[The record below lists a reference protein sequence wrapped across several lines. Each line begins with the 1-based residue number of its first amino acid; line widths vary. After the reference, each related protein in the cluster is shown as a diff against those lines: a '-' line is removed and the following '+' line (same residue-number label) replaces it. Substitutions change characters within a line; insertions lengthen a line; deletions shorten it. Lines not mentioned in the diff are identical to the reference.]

1 MNKISQSV
9 SETEPELSDENEIK
23 NKPELCSAKVSPA
36 DLKDDSDDVSDEN
49 LKKATKSSV
58 NEAKVDNG
66 EASQQRSTKNQELS
80 KSESDSIEMMDLSDD
95 AASEG
100 NIIEEPPSKTNRTK
114 EIESADGRKSTEPE
128 KNKIDESL
136 NEPHIIDQTDD
147 VKAVPVVNGSA
158 NCKEDLGSSDRTKK
172 QRTESVLLSEDEEGE
187 NCSSEPSN
195 VKDEKKPKSGKYLE
209 RANYPEGNNN
219 LWNGEDLN
227 KKSTISIDNEPED
240 DEKIKK
246 KQSNLLISSEAEQP
260 TTSRVD
266 SRKRKAS
273 TSSVDDDG
281 APPAK
286 S

>member
-1 MNKISQSV
+1 MNKNSPSV

-23 NKPELCSAKVSPA
+23 NMPELCSAKVSPA
-36 DLKDDSDDVSDEN
+36 DLNDDSDDVSDEN

-66 EASQQRSTKNQELS
+66 EASQQRITKNQELS
-80 KSESDSIEMMDLSDD
+80 KSESDSNEMMDLSDD

-100 NIIEEPPSKTNRTK
+100 NIIEEPPSKIIRTEK
-114 EIESADGRKSTEPE
+114 IESADGRKSTEPE

-158 NCKEDLGSSDRTKK
+158 NLGSSDRTKK
-172 QRTESVLLSEDEEGE
+172 QRTESVLLTEDEEGE

-195 VKDEKKPKSGKYLE
+195 VKDEKKPKSGKYSE
-209 RANYPEGNNN
+209 RANDPEGNNN

-227 KKSTISIDNEPED
+227 KKSTISIDNDRED

-273 TSSVDDDG
+273 ASSVDDDG